1 MSIGYATQKGLT
13 NSNPMRRWSQQVS
26 YSTPPL
32 PPGNNRRTGAAA
44 TLVSQTFT
52 PTASAALST
61 SIYQFGTGSANL
73 SAVSAQAYKT
83 SYNPSSTGAG
93 TAPGGYV
100 NGTGDFC
107 IEAWLYVPSA
117 RSRSEDAVFC
127 ALDATGGCAIRLGN
141 AYSSGT
147 STLNM
152 IQIFARGS
160 SDMDWVNYTWTSDTW
175 THFAVQRK
183 SATMSFWAN
192 GNKLS
197 IAGGSGGGSYNFT
210 TTTGTLVL
218 GSYTTNTA
226 DEDIKCYVDEWC
238 VSSSWRY
245 DDSYSTYNV
254 PTAPFSVDEYTR
266 LLHHFDNSWA
276 SAAS

>member
-26 YSTPPL
+26 YSTPPV
-32 PPGNNRRTGAAA
+32 PPGNNRRTGTAA

-52 PTASAALST
+52 ATASAALST
-61 SIYQFGTGSANL
+61 TTYKFGTGSANL
-73 SAVSAQAYKT
+73 SAASAQAYKT
-83 SYNPSSTGAG
+83 SWNPSNQGAS

-100 NGTGDFC
+100 TGTGDFC
-107 IEAWLYVPSA
+107 IEAWVYVPTA
-117 RSRSEDAVFC
+117 RNTSTGDFIC
-127 ALDATGGCAIRLGN
+127 LDTTGGAAIRFGYGYN
-141 AYSSGT
+141 AGT
-147 STLNM
+147 INY

-160 SDMDWVNYTWTSDTW
+160 SDMDWVPYTWTRDTW

-192 GNKLS
+192 GNKLTGG
-197 IAGGSGGGSYNFT
+197 GGSGGGSYNFT
-210 TTTGTLVL
+210 TSTATLVI
-218 GSYTTNTA
+218 GSYTANTA
-226 DEDIKCYVDEWC
+226 DEDIMSYVDELC
-238 VSSSWRY
+238 VSNSWRY
-245 DDSYSTYNV
+245 DDSQSTYNV
-254 PTAPFSVDEYTR
+254 PTAPFSVDQYTC